1 MLDSGDDSGQVAR
14 SSRRTDIYALAI
26 TAWEILAGTR
36 PYASMTSNQ
45 HQMEKEVLKGVRPP
59 MDKLPVGTPQ
69 HIQNMI
75 SDCWSG
81 GNQYILAVP
90 HIAFA
95 PHPTGFLSIRY
106 NTCSLPNLTKVTKTY
121 SLTCTVFTCLQ
132 SVMSDGPHQN
142 VLSHSIMNTNAC
154 SRTNLTFSF
163 RIDGPV
169 KPFLPTCTIFW
180 WS

>member
-81 GNQYILAVP
+81 GKQYTSSQHPIYRDTPSNFLFRYVRTQILY
-90 HIAFA
+90 
-95 PHPTGFLSIRY
+95 PTLA
-106 NTCSLPNLTKVTKTY
+106 TLTTSY
-121 SLTCTVFTCLQ
+121 SLTCTVFTCQ
-132 SVMSDGPHQN
+132 QFVMSDGPHQN

-154 SRTNLTFSF
+154 TRTSLTSSF
-163 RIDGPV
+163 LIDGPV
-169 KPFLPTCTIFW
+169 KPFSPTCTICW